1 MDSEYFE
8 EKLHKFFESK
18 ILSIGV
24 KAVELRN
31 AKKLKAKD
39 TNNSNNGE
47 SGGAEEGS
55 GGEAGGA

>member
-47 SGGAEEGS
+47 SGESGAAEEGKGVES
-55 GGEAGGA
+55 